1 MYLGICSTF
10 FSTRVYKITSLT
22 HFYYRKLCAMVSY
35 SVIDEPQF
43 LAFWQ
48 VNKQTTDVPKKNQR
62 KISFLF

>member
-1 MYLGICSTF
+1 MYLGIVLF
-10 FSTRVYKITSLT
+10 FYPNIQDHITIT